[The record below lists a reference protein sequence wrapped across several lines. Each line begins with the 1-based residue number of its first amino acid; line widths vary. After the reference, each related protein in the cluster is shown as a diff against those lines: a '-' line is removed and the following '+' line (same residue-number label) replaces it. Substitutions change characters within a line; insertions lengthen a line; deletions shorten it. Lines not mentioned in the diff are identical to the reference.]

1 MRLQWECVDAAN
13 CAFRPV
19 GCLAPRSRY
28 SKITSLHRG
37 SKSAVHGEKK
47 SGCKGNERGSPSLDP
62 NPPRSLLSLL
72 PETASLSPTAAK
84 TVKHHTASMIFTY
97 SPGLQH
103 GEPQDVTNP
112 ADGVKKRLKKSHKW
126 WRGSKINLL
135 NIWRRASSHL
145 SPSLSLALSAPVNTA
160 TENLDLHIRMMKKR
174 SDRPVSEM
182 MDTGL
187 ESDQWRNSVE
197 RESAHRGIIA
207 PQACAGAYGCMDEVV
222 CVCICESAVCG
233 NEGMGNRRAMRWVCG
248 EEDTW
253 DAGTLLH
260 PEQPPPPVAMQLC
273 ARRGCDSPPAGEKLE
288 RGSGMGSSF
297 IFWTWRS

>member
-1 MRLQWECVDAAN
+1 MHALIENNQNTCHYLNYLQQGCSYKPAYCEYTNERLTNRHPRAIKCSYILVLQMFLPKCSPEMVMDTLQVMRLQWECVDAAN

-112 ADGVKKRLKKSHKW
+112 ADGVKKRLKKSHK
-126 WRGSKINLL
+126 
-135 NIWRRASSHL
+135 
-145 SPSLSLALSAPVNTA
+145 
-160 TENLDLHIRMMKKR
+160 
-174 SDRPVSEM
+174 
-182 MDTGL
+182 
-187 ESDQWRNSVE
+187 
-197 RESAHRGIIA
+197 
-207 PQACAGAYGCMDEVV
+207 
-222 CVCICESAVCG
+222 
-233 NEGMGNRRAMRWVCG
+233 
-248 EEDTW
+248 
-253 DAGTLLH
+253 
-260 PEQPPPPVAMQLC
+260 
-273 ARRGCDSPPAGEKLE
+273 
-288 RGSGMGSSF
+288 
-297 IFWTWRS
+297 